1 MNESRLGYILQGG
14 YILGGVDPYFLVKGN
29 TIAYVSMCWEY
40 QTSTI
45 FLDINILH
53 LENLSRPSQ
62 KKVLKLFPEAIV
74 AIDDVQWH

>member
-1 MNESRLGYILQGG
+1 M
-14 YILGGVDPYFLVKGN
+14 F
-29 TIAYVSMCWEY
+29 WEY

-74 AIDDVQWH
+74 AINDVQWH